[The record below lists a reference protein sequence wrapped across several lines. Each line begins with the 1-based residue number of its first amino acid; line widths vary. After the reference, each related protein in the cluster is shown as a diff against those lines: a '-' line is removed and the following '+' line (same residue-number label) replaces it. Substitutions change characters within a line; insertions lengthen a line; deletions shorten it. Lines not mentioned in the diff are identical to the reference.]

1 MITACYAH
9 DYGYGYGYEMECQVV
24 TSLFVYIA
32 PVLR

>member
-32 PVLR
+32 PALR